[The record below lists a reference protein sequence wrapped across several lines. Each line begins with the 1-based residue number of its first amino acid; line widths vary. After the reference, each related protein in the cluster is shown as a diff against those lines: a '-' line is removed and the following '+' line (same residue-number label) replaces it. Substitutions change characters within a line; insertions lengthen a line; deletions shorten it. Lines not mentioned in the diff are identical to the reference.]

1 MSWHCRAARARAY
14 RLSAT
19 ALPVSLPARTFS
31 KRPAIGR
38 DQCRNVGANLG
49 ASQMTPIQDIEVW
62 EKTLAA
68 LPLKT
73 FEAGETVFGEGT
85 KTGRLM
91 FLKSGGVSIMKG
103 EIEFAQVTEPGSV
116 FGELSALLD
125 VPHSADVVT
134 LEASEFHVADAATL
148 LKDPVALLYITV
160 VLARRIDAA
169 NQGLLQLKVMLAA
182 GEPKGLIDQALDGIE
197 GLLNAIGTGYVR
209 AGAGIA
215 GHPFA

>member
-1 MSWHCRAARARAY
+1 MQH
-14 RLSAT
+14 
-19 ALPVSLPARTFS
+19 
-31 KRPAIGR
+31 
-38 DQCRNVGANLG
+38 LG
-49 ASQMTPIQDIEVW
+49 ASDMAPIQDLEVW

-68 LPLKT
+68 LPLAT
-73 FEAGETVFGEGT
+73 YQAGETVFAEGT

-91 FLKSGGVSIMKG
+91 VLKSGAVSIMKG
-103 EIEFAQVTEPGSV
+103 DVEFAQVTEPGSV

-125 VPHSADVVT
+125 APHSADVVT
-134 LEASEFHVADAATL
+134 LETSQFHVADAATL
-148 LKDPVALLYITV
+148 LQDPVALLYVTV

-169 NQGLLQLKVMLAA
+169 NQGLLQLKIMLDA